1 MISENLQ
8 RGIAVL
14 TKGHPQDLF
23 YILFKGKVLP
33 PITPHATM
41 SPISLSSL
49 SNVTVKLLF
58 PLERCASEV
67 VHF

>member
-1 MISENLQ
+1 MISKNLQ

-23 YILFKGKVLP
+23 HILFKGKVLP

-41 SPISLSSL
+41 SHISLSSS
-49 SNVTVKLLF
+49 SNVTVRLLF
-58 PLERCASEV
+58 SVARCASEV